1 MYGSKQHQGS
11 RKESIQKLP
20 LLNLEN
26 LASVCQLLSIEV
38 DKNKSGTSD
47 VLLRLM

>member
-1 MYGSKQHQGS
+1 MDQNNI
-11 RKESIQKLP
+11 KEVKRIVLQKLP

>member
-1 MYGSKQHQGS
+1 MDQNNI
-11 RKESIQKLP
+11 KEVERIVLQKLP

-38 DKNKSGTSD
+38 NKNKSGTSD

>member
-1 MYGSKQHQGS
+1 MDQNNI
-11 RKESIQKLP
+11 KEVERIVLQKLP

-47 VLLRLM
+47 AL

>member
-1 MYGSKQHQGS
+1 MDQNNI
-11 RKESIQKLP
+11 KEVERIVLQKLP
-20 LLNLEN
+20 LLDLEN

>member
-1 MYGSKQHQGS
+1 MDQNNI
-11 RKESIQKLP
+11 KEVERIVLQKLP

>member
-1 MYGSKQHQGS
+1 MDQNNI
-11 RKESIQKLP
+11 KEVERIVLQKLP

-47 VLLRLM
+47 VL

>member
-1 MYGSKQHQGS
+1 MDQNNI
-11 RKESIQKLP
+11 KEVERIVLQKLP

-26 LASVCQLLSIEV
+26 LASVCKLLSIEV

>member
-1 MYGSKQHQGS
+1 MDQNNI
-11 RKESIQKLP
+11 KEVERIVLQKLP

-26 LASVCQLLSIEV
+26 LTSVCQLLSIEV

-47 VLLRLM
+47 VL